1 MAARDIVARDIMT
14 KTLIAAKKEA
24 TGRHLAEK
32 MLSGLFSGM
41 PVVDENNKLIGVV
54 SEFDLIKAMDYG
66 KPLDKVTAEEIMTKK
81 PISVS
86 EDTSVED
93 IIHVMTKQNV
103 MRVPV
108 IKDDIPIGVVSR
120 CDILKCVYG
129 VLKPEFIKISSE
141 RGEVEFFA
149 EIPSSE
155 KETQA

>member
-1 MAARDIVARDIMT
+1 MAGRVLVAKDIMT

-41 PVVDENNKLIGVV
+41 PVVDENNRLIGVV
-54 SEFDLIKAMDYG
+54 SEFDLIKAMDCG
-66 KPLDKVTAEEIMTKK
+66 KPLDQVTADEIMTKK

-86 EDTSVED
+86 EDTRVED
-93 IIHVMTKQNV
+93 IIHIMTKQNV

-108 IKDDIPIGVVSR
+108 VKNDIPIGIVSR

-141 RGEVEFFA
+141 RGEVEFFT
-149 EIPSSE
+149 EISSSE

>member
-1 MAARDIVARDIMT
+1 MTAREVVAKDIMT

-32 MLSGLFSGM
+32 MLSGSFSGM
-41 PVVDENNKLIGVV
+41 PVVDGNNKLIGVV
-54 SEFDLIKAMDYG
+54 SEFDLIKAMEYG

-81 PISVS
+81 PVSVS
-86 EDTSVED
+86 EDTTVED
-93 IIHVMTKQNV
+93 IIHVMTKQNI

-108 IKDDIPIGVVSR
+108 VKNDIPIGIVSR
-120 CDILKCVYG
+120 CDVLKCVYG

-149 EIPSSE
+149 EISSSE
-155 KETQA
+155 KTTQE

>member
-1 MAARDIVARDIMT
+1 MAGRVLVAKDIMT

-41 PVVDENNKLIGVV
+41 PVVDENNRLIGVV
-54 SEFDLIKAMDYG
+54 SEFDLIKAMDCG
-66 KPLDKVTAEEIMTKK
+66 KPLDQVTADEIMTKK

-86 EDTSVED
+86 EDTRVED
-93 IIHVMTKQNV
+93 IIHIMTKQNV

-108 IKDDIPIGVVSR
+108 VKNDIPIGIVSR

-141 RGEVEFFA
+141 RGAVEFFT

-155 KETQA
+155 KEPQA

>member
-14 KTLIAAKKEA
+14 KTLIAAKREA

-41 PVVDENNKLIGVV
+41 PVVDGNNKLIGVV
-54 SEFDLIKAMDYG
+54 SEFDLIRAMDYG

-86 EDTSVED
+86 EDTTVED
-93 IIHVMTKQNV
+93 IIHIMTKQNV

-108 IKDDIPIGVVSR
+108 IKDDVPIGVVSR

-149 EIPSSE
+149 EIASSE

>member
-1 MAARDIVARDIMT
+1 MAGRALVAKDIMT

-41 PVVDENNKLIGVV
+41 PVVDENNRLIGVI

-66 KPLDKVTAEEIMTKK
+66 RPLDQVTADEIMTKK

-86 EDTSVED
+86 EDTRVED
-93 IIHVMTKQNV
+93 IIHIMTKQNV

-108 IKDDIPIGVVSR
+108 VKNDIPIGIVSR

-141 RGEVEFFA
+141 RGEVEFFT
-149 EIPSSE
+149 EISSSE

>member
-1 MAARDIVARDIMT
+1 MAGRALVAKDIMT

-41 PVVDENNKLIGVV
+41 PVVDENNRLIGVI

-66 KPLDKVTAEEIMTKK
+66 KPLDQVTADEIMTKK

-86 EDTSVED
+86 EDTRVED
-93 IIHVMTKQNV
+93 IIHIMTKQNV

-108 IKDDIPIGVVSR
+108 VKNDIPIGIVSR

-141 RGEVEFFA
+141 RGAVEFFT